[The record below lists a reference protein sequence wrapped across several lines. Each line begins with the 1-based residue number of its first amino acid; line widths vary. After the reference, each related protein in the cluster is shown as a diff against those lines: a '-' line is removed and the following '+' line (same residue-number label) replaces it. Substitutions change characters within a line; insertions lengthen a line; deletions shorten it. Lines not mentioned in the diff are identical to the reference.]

1 MTSSM
6 KEPAGGG
13 VQKKNLEGTDH
24 PSENCKVNPL
34 KMMQYVRQL

>member
-13 VQKKNLEGTDH
+13 VQKTLEGTDR
-24 PSENCKVNPL
+24 PSENCKVSPL
-34 KMMQYVRQL
+34 KTMQYVWQL